1 VDDKDRLPLIGGSGE
16 TGRGILGVI
25 VFFWCDKVV
34 CEGIRKTRKVNM

>member
-25 VFFWCDKVV
+25 VFFCVIKWFAKGLGKR
-34 CEGIRKTRKVNM
+34 EK